1 MAIKQETYFY
11 FLFFSFILFTSYLSN
26 IFKTSSFQFFTT
38 FFIFLISIFI
48 ILMINKNEKLKQK
61 YSLRLEPFLISL
73 FVYIFA
79 ISIISFI
86 NHSNFDF
93 LRFIISYILII
104 IYMISSFYV
113 AVTIYNIDDT
123 KIYNYVKVLYFIL
136 LLDGIIS
143 SINYHFTTSKVM
155 VLFAEPSHFALILL
169 PITLFIYIKKD
180 NNFLILI
187 PPLIISLAIQNLT
200 LLVGIF
206 LFFICQKRNN
216 FLLKIVI
223 LGTIVILLINFYDF
237 SYFIKRLDFSSV
249 KNMSTL
255 VFLSGWENAILNFK
269 DTHGLGIGFNQ
280 LGLIGEQGYYRSI
293 LVNDNHGTV
302 NLYDGGTTGSKLIS
316 EIGIVGV
323 FLLLIYLYSLFKFY
337 KIILNKIILNNK
349 DILIFSFFFSAFFE
363 FFLRGIGYFT
373 LGMFLFLVSCI
384 YLKKY
389 NILNKYNTTLEK
401 NNTTDKKLIIIS
413 AINLRTGG
421 TLTILNDCLNFVDE
435 YLYKNY
441 RILVLVH
448 RKDVIIKTKNLD
460 FIEFPNSVKSYF
472 FRFYYEYI
480 YFKYLSKRKKPY
492 LWFSLH
498 DMTPNVE
505 ANIRAVYCHNPT
517 PFYKISF
524 KEFLFDKKSFLFY
537 LFYKYIYRINI
548 HKNDYV
554 VVQQNW
560 LKEEFLKMYK
570 IKNCIVSY
578 PSIPIRNVNEIDL
591 NLEKNSKL
599 TLFYPSFPRVF
610 KNIEL
615 ICEVMEKLIKYKDI
629 ELILTING
637 SENKYSKYLYKKY
650 CKNKNIKFI
659 GLQTRKR
666 IFELYEVSDCLIF
679 PSKLE
684 TWGLPLSEYKIF
696 NKPILVS
703 NLEYAKETI
712 GNYKKVKFF
721 NPNNVEELAKIII
734 DLYLKK
740 LKYDEVK
747 NKKLKS
753 DIFLGWDQLFK
764 KLLIKER
771 ANENN

>member
-38 FFIFLISIFI
+38 FFIFLMSIFI

-73 FVYIFA
+73 LVYIFT

-93 LRFIISYILII
+93 LRFISSYILII
-104 IYMISSFYV
+104 VYIISAFYV
-113 AVTIYNIDDT
+113 AVSIYNMDDT

-136 LLDGIIS
+136 LLDGFIS
-143 SINYHFTTSKVM
+143 SINYYFTPSKVM
-155 VLFAEPSHFALILL
+155 ILFAEPSHFALILL

-200 LLVGIF
+200 LLVGLF
-206 LFFICQKRNN
+206 LFFMCQRKNY
-216 FLLKIVI
+216 FLLKISI
-223 LGTIVILLINFYDF
+223 LGTIVILLMSFYDF
-237 SYFIKRLDFSSV
+237 SYFSKRLDFFSV
-249 KNMSTL
+249 KNKSTI

-269 DTHGLGIGFNQ
+269 DTYGLGIGFNQ

-293 LVNDNHGTV
+293 LVNDKHGTV

-316 EIGIVGV
+316 EIGIAGV
-323 FLLLIYLYSLFKFY
+323 FLLLIYLYILYKFY
-337 KIILNKIILNNK
+337 KLITNKIILNNK
-349 DILIFSFFFSAFFE
+349 DILMLSFFISAFFE
-363 FFLRGIGYFT
+363 FFLRGMGYFT
-373 LGMFLFLVSCI
+373 PGMFLFLVSCI

-389 NILNKYNTTLEK
+389 NILKK
-401 NNTTDKKLIIIS
+401 NNTSEKKLIIIS
-413 AINLRTGG
+413 AINLRSGG
-421 TLTILNDCLNFVDE
+421 TLSILNDCLSFLDE

-441 RILVLVH
+441 RILVLIH
-448 RKDVIIKTKNLD
+448 SKDVMLNTKNLD
-460 FIEFPNSVKSYF
+460 FIEFPNSIKSYF

-480 YFKYLSKRKKPY
+480 YFKYLSKRKEPY
-492 LWFSLH
+492 LWLSLH
-498 DMTPNVE
+498 DMTPNVT
-505 ANIRAVYCHNPT
+505 ADIRAVYCHNPT

-524 KEFLFDKKSFLFY
+524 KEFLLDKKTFLFC
-537 LFYKYIYRINI
+537 LLYKYIYKINI
-548 HKNDYV
+548 QKNDYV

-560 LKEEFLKMYK
+560 LKDEFLKMYK

-578 PSIPIRNVNEIDL
+578 PSIPIRNTNEIDT
-591 NLEKNSKL
+591 NLEKKSKL
-599 TLFYPSFPRVF
+599 ILFYPSFPRVF

-637 SENKYSKYLYKKY
+637 SENKYSKYVYKKY
-650 CKNKNIKFI
+650 FKNKNIKFI

-666 IFELYEVSDCLIF
+666 IFELYEISDCLIF

-684 TWGLPLSEYKIF
+684 TWGLPISEYKIF
-696 NKPILVS
+696 DKPIIVS
-703 NLEYAKETI
+703 NLPYAKETI

-721 NPNNVEELAKIII
+721 DPNNTEELEKIII

-747 NKKLKS
+747 FEKLKS
-753 DIFLGWDQLFK
+753 DVFLGWNELFD
-764 KLLIKER
+764 KLLEKGK
-771 ANENN
+771 NK